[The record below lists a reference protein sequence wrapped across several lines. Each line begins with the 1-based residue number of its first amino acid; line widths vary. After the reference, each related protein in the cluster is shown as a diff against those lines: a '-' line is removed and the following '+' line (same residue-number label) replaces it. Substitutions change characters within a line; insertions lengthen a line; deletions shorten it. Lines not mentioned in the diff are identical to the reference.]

1 MKTAT
6 AFLTLFFSSAS
17 ALVDSSIS
25 SASKNDRS
33 RTTSSTPEDFPGVV
47 RAPIRRIRQRV
58 IPQELP
64 GVVPPIGFFDPLG
77 FTSGIDENSMRR
89 YREAE
94 LIHGRVAMLA
104 TVGFLA
110 GETVDGSSLLLNA
123 QESTTLFYSEISS
136 PYWVVLSFLAA
147 ISEIRRAQIGWVR
160 PLGGAAIDEQ
170 GLLLRFTEYH
180 PGDIGFDPLGLK
192 PRDESDLKIVQT
204 KELQNGR
211 LAMLAVTGF
220 VAQELVL
227 GKSIVEQL

>member
-1 MKTAT
+1 MKTA
-6 AFLTLFFSSAS
+6 AVFLALFFSSAS
-17 ALVDSSIS
+17 ALVDSSFYF
-25 SASKNDRS
+25 ANNDRS
-33 RTTSSTPEDFPGVV
+33 PSTASFPEDIPDVV
-47 RAPIRRIRQRV
+47 VLPIRRIRQRV
-58 IPQELP
+58 IPQDLP

-77 FTSGIDENSMRR
+77 FTYGIDENSMRR

-104 TVGFLA
+104 TVGFLV

-123 QESTTLFYSEISS
+123 QASTTTFYSEISS

-160 PLGGAAIDEQ
+160 PLGGSAIDEQ
-170 GLLLRFTEYH
+170 GLLRFEEYH

-192 PRDESDLKIVQT
+192 PRNENELKILQT

-227 GKSIVEQL
+227 GKSIIEQL

>member
-1 MKTAT
+1 MKIAA
-6 AFLTLFFSSAS
+6 AFLALFFSAAS
-17 ALVDSSIS
+17 ALVGNSFSSVNKNHRFITKSSI
-25 SASKNDRS
+25 
-33 RTTSSTPEDFPGVV
+33 PEDSPGVV
-47 RAPIRRIRQRV
+47 LTNSRKRQRV
-58 IPQELP
+58 IPQNLP
-64 GVVPPIGFFDPLG
+64 GVVSPIGFFDPLG
-77 FTSGIDENSMRR
+77 FTDGIDENSMRR

-104 TVGFLA
+104 TVGFLV
-110 GETVDGSSLLLNA
+110 GETVDGSSLLLND
-123 QESTTLFYSEISS
+123 QESTTTFYSEISS

-170 GLLLRFTEYH
+170 GLLLRFKEYH

-192 PRDESDLKIVQT
+192 PRNENELKIKQT

-227 GKSIVEQL
+227 GESIVEQL

>member
-1 MKTAT
+1 MQPTETSTIKTVA
-6 AFLTLFFSSAS
+6 AFLALFFSSAS
-17 ALVDSSIS
+17 ALVNI
-25 SASKNDRS
+25 NGRS
-33 RTTSSTPEDFPGVV
+33 TTTTSIPEVPGV
-47 RAPIRRIRQRV
+47 PIRRRTRKRV
-58 IPQELP
+58 IPQDLP
-64 GVVPPIGFFDPLG
+64 GVVAPIGFFDPLG
-77 FTSGIDENSMRR
+77 FTYGIDENSMRH

-104 TVGFLA
+104 TVGFVV

-123 QESTTLFYSEISS
+123 QESTTAFYSEISS
-136 PYWVVLSFLAA
+136 PFWVVLSFLAA
-147 ISEIRRAQIGWVR
+147 VSEIRRAQIGWNR
-160 PLGGAAIDEQ
+160 PLGGAAMDEQ
-170 GLLLRFTEYH
+170 GLFIRFGEYH

-192 PRDESDLKIVQT
+192 PRDEEELKILQT